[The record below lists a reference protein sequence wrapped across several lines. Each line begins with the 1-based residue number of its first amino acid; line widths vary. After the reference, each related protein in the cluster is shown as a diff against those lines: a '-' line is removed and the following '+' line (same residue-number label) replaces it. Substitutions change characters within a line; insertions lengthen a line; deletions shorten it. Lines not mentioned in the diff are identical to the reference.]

1 MRMKYLLIILTLFVG
16 SAFSAKNEMIPLR
29 EYMENIG
36 EDLSGSGLYI
46 AYRCNGL
53 FGMMYGL
60 MSGAPQEGA
69 EDVAKKMAETQ
80 INSIM
85 IAEVF
90 YNQLT
95 PVDERDFEDNLV
107 RSVMP
112 MTQKYQ
118 DIANESWTN
127 TGSYFDEYIV
137 DDAEV
142 CNFFIDQILKPE

>member
-1 MRMKYLLIILTLFVG
+1 MKYLLIILTLFVG

>member
-16 SAFSAKNEMIPLR
+16 YVFSAKNEMIPLR

>member
-1 MRMKYLLIILTLFVG
+1 MIVLALFVG
-16 SAFSAKNEMIPLR
+16 SVFSAKNEMIPLW
-29 EYMENIG
+29 EYMEKGVG

-46 AYRCNGL
+46 SYRCNGL
-53 FGMMYGL
+53 YGMMYGL

-69 EDVAKKMAETQ
+69 EEVAKRMAETQ
-80 INSIM
+80 TKAIM

-137 DDAEV
+137 DDAEA
-142 CNFFIDQILKPE
+142 CNFFIDKMLQPE